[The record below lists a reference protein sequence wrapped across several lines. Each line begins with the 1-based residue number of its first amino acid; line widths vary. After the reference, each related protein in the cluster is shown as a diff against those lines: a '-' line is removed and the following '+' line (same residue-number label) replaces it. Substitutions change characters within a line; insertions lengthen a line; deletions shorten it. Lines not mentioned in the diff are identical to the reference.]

1 LLFDLDS
8 RSNTSVRPRT
18 PTAKD
23 QSRQKLGVL
32 RRASTHDRILTQ
44 GIDILSLAGF
54 SGVTL
59 GVLAQRV
66 GISKSG
72 LFAHFKSI
80 EQVQLAILQHV
91 MDVWTANV
99 LAPSMLADEG
109 LPRLLSYFLHWLG
122 WTSKAGLSGGCPLA
136 AALFEL
142 DDKQGPLRITVA
154 IKEKQW
160 RSVLVELI
168 EEAIHFGHLSRD
180 TNVPQLT
187 CEIWGIYLTHHVSA
201 RFLCDDQANEQA
213 QSAFERLI
221 AGARSK

>member
-1 LLFDLDS
+1 M
-8 RSNTSVRPRT
+8 RTRT
-18 PTAKD
+18 PSAKN
-23 QSRQKLGVL
+23 QSRQRLGVST
-32 RRASTHDRILTQ
+32 RASTHDRILTQ
-44 GIDILSLAGF
+44 GLDILSQAGF

-80 EQVQLAILQHV
+80 EQVQLAILQHM

-99 LAPSMLADEG
+99 LAPSMRADKG
-109 LPRLLSYFLHWLG
+109 LPRLSSYFLHWLG

-154 IKEKQW
+154 VKEKQW

-168 EEAIHFGHLSRD
+168 EEAIRSGHLSRD
-180 TNVPQLT
+180 VSAPQLS
-187 CEIWGIYLTHHVSA
+187 CEIWGIYLTHHISA
-201 RFLCDDQANEQA
+201 RFLRDDQANEQA
-213 QSAFERLI
+213 RSAFERLT
-221 AGARSK
+221 AGAQSK

>member
-1 LLFDLDS
+1 
-8 RSNTSVRPRT
+8 VRTRKPSA
-18 PTAKD
+18 TA
-23 QSRQKLGVL
+23 QKLGVS

-44 GIDILSLAGF
+44 GLDILSQTGF

-59 GVLAQRV
+59 GVLAQQV

-80 EQVQLAILQHV
+80 EQVQLAILQQM
-91 MDVWTANV
+91 MDVWANV
-99 LAPSMLADEG
+99 LTPSMRAEKG

-142 DDKQGPLRITVA
+142 DDKQGPLRITA
-154 IKEKQW
+154 AMKEKQW

-168 EEAIHFGHLSRD
+168 EEAIHSGHLSRD
-180 TNVPQLT
+180 ASVPQLT
-187 CEIWGIYLTHHVSA
+187 SEIWGIYLTHHVSA
-201 RFLCDDQANEQA
+201 RFVRDDQANE
-213 QSAFERLI
+213 
-221 AGARSK
+221 

>member
-1 LLFDLDS
+1 MK
-8 RSNTSVRPRT
+8 PRT
-18 PTAKD
+18 SSAKD
-23 QSRQKLGVL
+23 RSRQRPGG
-32 RRASTHDRILTQ
+32 STRPSAHDRILTE
-44 GIDILSLAGF
+44 GLNILSQAGF

-59 GVLAQRV
+59 GVLAQRA

-80 EQVQLAILQHV
+80 EQVQLAILQHM

-99 LAPSMLADEG
+99 LVPSMRADKG

-122 WTSKAGLSGGCPLA
+122 WASKAGLSGGCPLA

-142 DDKQGPLRITVA
+142 DDKQGPLRIAVA

-168 EEAIHFGHLSRD
+168 EEAIHSGHLSREV
-180 TNVPQLT
+180 NVPQLT
-187 CEIWGIYLTHHVSA
+187 SEIWGIYLTHHVSA
-201 RFLCDDQANEQA
+201 RFLRDDQANQDA

>member
-1 LLFDLDS
+1 
-8 RSNTSVRPRT
+8 VRART
-18 PTAKD
+18 PSARD
-23 QSRQKLGVL
+23 QSRQTRGV
-32 RRASTHDRILTQ
+32 STRGSTRDRILTQ
-44 GIDILSLAGF
+44 GLDILSQAGF

-59 GVLAQRV
+59 GILAQRV

-80 EQVQLAILQHV
+80 EQVQLALLQQM

-99 LAPSMLADEG
+99 LAPSMRADKG
-109 LPRLLSYFLHWLG
+109 LRRLSSYFLHWLG

-154 IKEKQW
+154 VKEKQW
-160 RSVLVELI
+160 RSVLAELI
-168 EEAIHFGHLSRD
+168 EEAIHSGHLSRD
-180 TNVPQLT
+180 ASVPQLT
-187 CEIWGIYLTHHVSA
+187 SEIWGIYLTHHISA
-201 RFLCDDQANEQA
+201 RFLRDDHADEQA

-221 AGARSK
+221 ASARSK

>member
-1 LLFDLDS
+1 
-8 RSNTSVRPRT
+8 VRPPT
-18 PTAKD
+18 PSAKD
-23 QSRQKLGVL
+23 QSRQRPGAS

-44 GIDILSLAGF
+44 GLDILSQVGF

-59 GVLAQRV
+59 GILAQRV

-80 EQVQLAILQHV
+80 EQVQLAILQHM

-99 LAPSMLADEG
+99 LAPSMRADKG
-109 LPRLLSYFLHWLG
+109 LPRLSSYFLHWLG

-154 IKEKQW
+154 IKQKQW
-160 RSVLVELI
+160 HGVLVELI
-168 EEAIHFGHLSRD
+168 EEAIHSGHLSRD
-180 TNVPQLT
+180 VSVPQLT

-201 RFLCDDQANEQA
+201 RFLRDNQANEQA

-221 AGARSK
+221 ADARSK

>member
-1 LLFDLDS
+1 MSLSANGSCVASGRRFSRRVSQSPRRRLTLCLRYKAAASRIEKQVEIGPNSPIATLTKAGLRLLFDLDS
-8 RSNTSVRPRT
+8 RSNTSVRTRT
-18 PTAKD
+18 PSAKN
-23 QSRQKLGVL
+23 QIGQKLGVS

-44 GIDILSLAGF
+44 GLDILSQAGF

-80 EQVQLAILQHV
+80 EQVQLAILQQM

-99 LAPSMLADEG
+99 LAPSMRADKG

-142 DDKQGPLRITVA
+142 DDKQGPLRNHC
-154 IKEKQW
+154 
-160 RSVLVELI
+160 S
-168 EEAIHFGHLSRD
+168 
-180 TNVPQLT
+180 
-187 CEIWGIYLTHHVSA
+187 
-201 RFLCDDQANEQA
+201 
-213 QSAFERLI
+213 
-221 AGARSK
+221 

>member
-1 LLFDLDS
+1 
-8 RSNTSVRPRT
+8 VRPRA
-18 PTAKD
+18 PSAKD
-23 QSRQKLGVL
+23 QSRQRPGVS

-44 GIDILSLAGF
+44 GLDILSQVGF

-59 GVLAQRV
+59 GILAQRV

-80 EQVQLAILQHV
+80 EQVQLAILQHM

-99 LAPSMLADEG
+99 LAPSMRADKG
-109 LPRLLSYFLHWLG
+109 LPRLSSYFLHWLG

-154 IKEKQW
+154 IKQKQW
-160 RSVLVELI
+160 QDVLVELI
-168 EEAIHFGHLSRD
+168 EEAIHSGHLSR
-180 TNVPQLT
+180 NVSGPQLP
-187 CEIWGIYLTHHVSA
+187 CEIWGIYLTHHISA
-201 RFLCDDQANEQA
+201 RFLRDNQANEQA